1 MISLFFFF
9 KDPLLLNDIR
19 WFASYKVH
27 QKHMMAL
34 SQIKQTVRSTTAS
47 YVQKLQ
53 AVELLYRL
61 GHTKH

>member
-1 MISLFFFF
+1 
-9 KDPLLLNDIR
+9 
-19 WFASYKVH
+19 
-27 QKHMMAL
+27 MMAL

-61 GHTKH
+61 GHTKHWLSSDIAHNCNILWPQLQEVGRVTRGF

>member
-1 MISLFFFF
+1 
-9 KDPLLLNDIR
+9 
-19 WFASYKVH
+19 
-27 QKHMMAL
+27 MMAL